1 MSFAEPNLRELKV
14 RAQQLNPSVKLG
26 KAGVTP
32 ELLAELN
39 GALDRLQLVKVR
51 FEGFKDERKA
61 LSKELAEK
69 TESQLVQQV
78 GYTAVFYRKAAEP
91 AFDEDEGEA

>member
-1 MSFAEPNLRELKV
+1 MSFAEPNLRDLKV

-32 ELLAELN
+32 EFLAELN

-51 FEGFKDERKA
+51 FEGFKEERKA

-69 TESQLVQQV
+69 SGSLLVQQV
-78 GYTAVFYRKAAEP
+78 GYTAVFYRTRVEP
-91 AFDEDEGEA
+91 EEEGEE

>member
-1 MSFAEPNLRELKV
+1 MSFAEPNLRDLKV

-26 KAGVTP
+26 KAGATP
-32 ELLAELN
+32 EFLAELN
-39 GALDRLQLVKVR
+39 GALDRHQLVKIR

-69 TESQLVQQV
+69 SNSLLVLQV
-78 GYTAVFYRKAAEP
+78 GHTAVFYRKPTAPQSEEEAE
-91 AFDEDEGEA
+91 E